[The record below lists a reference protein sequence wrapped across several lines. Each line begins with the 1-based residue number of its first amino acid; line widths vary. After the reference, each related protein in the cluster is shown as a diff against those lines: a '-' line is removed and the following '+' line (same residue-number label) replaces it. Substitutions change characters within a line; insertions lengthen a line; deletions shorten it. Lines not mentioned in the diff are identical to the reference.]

1 MTKLF
6 KIYLISRLTYI
17 KNLLESFLIDTDSD
31 ENMFTLHK
39 LSTIGLVRSFGDTA
53 SREYFFHRKEMSPEG
68 LKKLVEN
75 FVDEMERSQKKM
87 VELLPESIVTGW
99 KKYGDLIRSTD
110 FKQMT
115 PEVKI
120 NARRKFALLK
130 DILTLPVYSW
140 VSQIILN
147 YFHLNFN
154 F

>member
-1 MTKLF
+1 M
-6 KIYLISRLTYI
+6 
-17 KNLLESFLIDTDSD
+17 IDSDSD

-39 LSTIGLVRSFGDTA
+39 LSTIGLVRSFGDTSA
-53 SREYFFHRKEMSPEG
+53 REYFFHRKEMTPEG
-68 LKKLVEN
+68 LKNLVEN

-99 KKYGDLIRSTD
+99 KKYGDLIRSKE

-120 NARRKFALLK
+120 NARRKLALLK

-140 VSQIILN
+140 VS
-147 YFHLNFN
+147 
-154 F
+154 